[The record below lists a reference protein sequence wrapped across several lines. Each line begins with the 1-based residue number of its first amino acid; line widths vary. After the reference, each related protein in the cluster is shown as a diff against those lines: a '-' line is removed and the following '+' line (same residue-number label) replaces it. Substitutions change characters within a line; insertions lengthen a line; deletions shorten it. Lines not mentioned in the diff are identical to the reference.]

1 MKKYFD
7 CEYSREVTEEYVLNQ
22 YNWFKSNCSWFAQ
35 TYEKFLKE
43 NFQELGENNTPFYG
57 IGL

>member
-7 CEYSREVTEEYVLNQ
+7 CEYNIEVTEEYVLNQ
-22 YNWFKSNCSWFAQ
+22 YNWFKNNCNCFTK
-35 TYEKFLKE
+35 TYEEFKKE
-43 NFQELGENNTPFYG
+43 NFQELSENNTPFYG